1 MLRVLIVAEN
11 LQQYERLKLAL
22 SSERNVHITVANLR
36 QLNSKN
42 MRVLRQMDLIVLED
56 TQELSDDHLQ
66 GEALLSFLKKTGLPA
81 MILPATIQ
89 GSPFKQTLQVLNL
102 TEQRASQGSLSA
114 LLKKIHTH
122 YSLEMGNLESAVP
135 VGLGLVVSDSDIS
148 LDGGRPAGK
157 GLSAPEN
164 PVLSSGIVSSQIFN
178 SPSKMTHTL
187 SIIRRISDQLR
198 EPLSNMNLAIHML
211 GRVQSIEERDRYLRL
226 LREEYNRELQLLNQ
240 LDNHLETNL
249 PRTP

>member
-1 MLRVLIVAEN
+1 MPRVLIVAEN

-22 SSERNVHITVANLR
+22 NREEDVYITVANLR

-42 MRVLRQMDLIVLED
+42 LRILRQADLILVEE
-56 TQELSDDHLQ
+56 TQDFDNQLP
-66 GEALLSFLKKTGLPA
+66 GEAPVAFLKKAGLPVVVV
-81 MILPATIQ
+81 PVVTS
-89 GSPFKQTLQVLNL
+89 GSPFTQRPQILNL
-102 TEQRASQGSLSA
+102 TEQHVAQGKLSA

-122 YSLEMGNLESAVP
+122 YSAELGKLESTVPMGKGAMASEPNVGMDSKKHSLETATAAAVP
-135 VGLGLVVSDSDIS
+135 AAS
-148 LDGGRPAGK
+148 R
-157 GLSAPEN
+157 
-164 PVLSSGIVSSQIFN
+164 GIASSQN
-178 SPSKMTHTL
+178 VNTASKMTHTL
-187 SIIRRISDQLR
+187 STIRRISDQLR